1 MAAVAA
7 TAEVAAAAADRGS
20 RGGGLDDGYAY
31 RVYIPGMRYP
41 VLATLAAAPAHGYEI
56 KRGLEER
63 FGSAVA
69 PLNIGQVY
77 TSLQRLQRDELVIDE
92 EAREGG
98 RDRRVYR
105 LTEAGHRALEEWVG
119 TASGPTRLRD
129 DFFMKLV
136 FAREIGLA
144 DPAELIARQ
153 RARYLGALRDLENVL
168 ADGDGDSTTTL
179 VVEGAA
185 LHLEADLKWL
195 DRCEAVLGTEM
206 T

>member
-1 MAAVAA
+1 
-7 TAEVAAAAADRGS
+7 
-20 RGGGLDDGYAY
+20 
-31 RVYIPGMRYP
+31 MRYP
-41 VLATLAAAPAHGYEI
+41 VLASLAAAPAHGYEI

-77 TSLQRLQRDELVIDE
+77 TSLQRLQRDALVEDE

-105 LTEAGHRALEEWVG
+105 LTDAGRGALEEWVG

-144 DPAELIARQ
+144 EPAELIARQ

-168 ADGDGDSTTTL
+168 AAGDADTTTAL

-195 DRCEAVLGTEM
+195 DRCDAVLGRENG
-206 T
+206 

>member
-1 MAAVAA
+1 
-7 TAEVAAAAADRGS
+7 
-20 RGGGLDDGYAY
+20 
-31 RVYIPGMRYP
+31 MRYP
-41 VLATLAAAPAHGYEI
+41 VLASLAAAPAHGYEI

-77 TSLQRLQRDELVIDE
+77 TSLQRLQRDNLVEDE

-98 RDRRVYR
+98 
-105 LTEAGHRALEEWVG
+105 A
-119 TASGPTRLRD
+119 ASGPTRLRD

-144 DPAELIARQ
+144 EPAELIARQ

-168 ADGDGDSTTTL
+168 ARGDDDSTTAL
-179 VVEGAA
+179 VIEGAA

-195 DRCEAVLGTEM
+195 DRCEAVLGRENG
-206 T
+206 

>member
-1 MAAVAA
+1 MR
-7 TAEVAAAAADRGS
+7 AAAIAASTASTD
-20 RGGGLDDGYAY
+20 A
-31 RVYIPGMRYP
+31 
-41 VLATLAAAPAHGYEI
+41 
-56 KRGLEER
+56 
-63 FGSAVA
+63 
-69 PLNIGQVY
+69 
-77 TSLQRLQRDELVIDE
+77 
-92 EAREGG
+92 G
-98 RDRRVYR
+98 R
-105 LTEAGHRALEEWVG
+105 AALEEWVG

-168 ADGDGDSTTTL
+168 ADGDTDTTTAL

-195 DRCEAVLGTEM
+195 DRCEAVLGEGERM
-206 T
+206 TRCWRRSASARCTGRARAPWPRSRTST

>member
-1 MAAVAA
+1 
-7 TAEVAAAAADRGS
+7 
-20 RGGGLDDGYAY
+20 
-31 RVYIPGMRYP
+31 MRYP
-41 VLATLAAAPAHGYEI
+41 VLASLAAAPAHGYEI

-77 TSLQRLQRDELVIDE
+77 TSLQRHQRDELVVDE
-92 EAREGG
+92 EAHEGG

-105 LTEAGHRALEEWVG
+105 LTDAGRRALEEWVG

-136 FAREIGLA
+136 LA
-144 DPAELIARQ
+144 DTAELIARQ
-153 RARYLGALRDLENVL
+153 RALYLGALRDLENVL
-168 ADGDGDSTTTL
+168 ADGDADATTSL

-195 DRCEAVLGTEM
+195 DRCEAVLGTEK

>member
-1 MAAVAA
+1 
-7 TAEVAAAAADRGS
+7 
-20 RGGGLDDGYAY
+20 
-31 RVYIPGMRYP
+31 MRYP
-41 VLATLAAAPAHGYEI
+41 VLASLAAAPAHGYEI

-77 TSLQRLQRDELVIDE
+77 TSLQRLQRDELVEDE

-105 LTEAGHRALEEWVG
+105 LTDAGRRALEEWVG

-153 RARYLGALRDLENVL
+153 RARLPAARCATSTNVL
-168 ADGDGDSTTTL
+168 ADGDADATTAL
-179 VVEGAA
+179 RRRGRGAA
-185 LHLEADLKWL
+185 P
-195 DRCEAVLGTEM
+195 GG
-206 T
+206 

>member
-1 MAAVAA
+1 
-7 TAEVAAAAADRGS
+7 
-20 RGGGLDDGYAY
+20 
-31 RVYIPGMRYP
+31 MRYP
-41 VLATLAAAPAHGYEI
+41 VLASLATAPAHGYEI

-77 TSLQRLQRDELVIDE
+77 TSLQRLQRDELVVDE
-92 EAREGG
+92 EAHEGG

-105 LTEAGHRALEEWVG
+105 LTDAGRRALEEWVG

-136 FAREIGLA
+136 FAHSMGLA
-144 DPAELIARQ
+144 DPADLIARQ
-153 RARYLGALRDLENVL
+153 RVAYLRSLGELERVL
-168 ADGDGDSTTTL
+168 ANDPPVDATTAL

-195 DRCEAVLGTEM
+195 DRCEEQLAR
-206 T
+206 

>member
-1 MAAVAA
+1 
-7 TAEVAAAAADRGS
+7 
-20 RGGGLDDGYAY
+20 
-31 RVYIPGMRYP
+31 MRYP
-41 VLATLAAAPAHGYEI
+41 VLASQAAAPAHGYEI

-77 TSLQRLQRDELVIDE
+77 TSLQRLQRDHLVEDE

-105 LTEAGHRALEEWVG
+105 LTDAGRAALEEWVG

-136 FAREIGLA
+136 FARELGLA

-168 ADGDGDSTTTL
+168 AGGDDDDTTTAL

-195 DRCEAVLGTEM
+195 DRCEAVLGTE
-206 T
+206 TT